1 MPLIESKTE
10 IRTILERDRVWSLYA
25 LADLDDRFHE
35 KCRWHAPAS
44 GEPALVLLYS
54 GFDPHVLFAIGESK
68 PVAAL
73 LDEFNSPSETYLH
86 IPVHVLP
93 LVARRCMVRNETP
106 MWRMVLK
113 PDALQPVNAGDV
125 VRLDTDDLPRLQRL
139 YTDGDVTADS
149 PDFFDDAMVENGV
162 FYGVR
167 EGDELVAAAG
177 THVLSRDESTA
188 GIGNIYTHRGSRGR
202 GLGASTT
209 TAVAREL
216 LGIGIRTIGL
226 NVAQSNMN
234 AIRLYERLGF
244 VCHCPFV
251 EGIAVRR

>member
-1 MPLIESKTE
+1 LPLIESKKE
-10 IRTILERDRVWSLYA
+10 IRTILDRDRVWSLYA
-25 LADLDDRFHE
+25 LADLDDEFYE

-73 LDEFNSPSETYLH
+73 LDEFDSPRETYLH
-86 IPVHVLP
+86 IPIQVLP
-93 LVARRCMVRNETP
+93 LVAHRCMVRNETP
-106 MWRMVLK
+106 MWRMVLE
-113 PDALQPVNAGDV
+113 PDSLQPVNAGDV
-125 VRLDTDDLPRLQRL
+125 VRLGVDDLPRLHRL

-149 PDFFDDAMVENGV
+149 PDFFGDSMVERGV
-162 FYGVR
+162 FYGIR
-167 EGDELVAAAG
+167 DGDDLVAAAG
-177 THVLSRDESTA
+177 THILSRDESTA
-188 GIGNIYTHRGSRGR
+188 GIGNIYTRRDFRGR
-202 GLGASTT
+202 GMGARTT
-209 TAVAREL
+209 TAVASEL
-216 LGIGIRTIGL
+216 LRMGIRTIGL
-226 NVAQSNMN
+226 NVAQSNVG